1 MASKAYYGRG
11 KNMGRHKPKK
21 KRKGLKIFLIVLLV
35 LVAGV
40 VAYGYSIYHNLSKA
54 ANAVHSPIDR
64 TPEVKR
70 PADLE
75 LGKKEPFSVLMLG
88 VDERAGDKGRSDT
101 MIVLTVNPK
110 TKSMD
115 MLSIPRDTR
124 VEIVGNGTVEK
135 INHAYA
141 RGGVEMS
148 MNTVEKFLDI
158 PIDYYVKMN
167 MEGFQEI
174 VDAVGGV
181 TVNNDLDFTQ
191 DGHHFT
197 VGELNLNGKE
207 ALSYARMRK
216 NDARGDFGRQLRQR
230 QVIQGVIN
238 KGANISALWKYDDVL
253 KALSKNVETNISFD
267 EMKSIQKNYTD
278 ARHSIDQIQI
288 EGSGATI
295 DGLWYY
301 VVPDEER
308 VKVQDRLKEHLELK

>member
-1 MASKAYYGRG
+1 
-11 KNMGRHKPKK
+11 MGRHKTKK
-21 KRKGLKIFLIVLLV
+21 KRKGLKIFLITLFV
-35 LVAGV
+35 LVAGI

-70 PADLE
+70 ESDLE
-75 LGKKEPFSVLMLG
+75 LGKREPFSVLMLG
-88 VDERAGDKGRSDT
+88 VDERSGDKGRSDT
-101 MIVLTVNPK
+101 MIVITVNPK
-110 TKSMD
+110 TKSME

-167 MEGFQEI
+167 MEGFKEI

-191 DGHHFT
+191 DKHHFP

-207 ALSYARMRK
+207 ALSYSRMRK
-216 NDARGDFGRQLRQR
+216 QDARGDFGRQMRQR

-267 EMKSIQKNYTD
+267 EMKSIQKNYAD
-278 ARHSIDQIQI
+278 ARHNLEQIQI

-308 VKVQDRLKEHLELK
+308 VNVQNKLKEHLELK

>member
-1 MASKAYYGRG
+1 
-11 KNMGRHKPKK
+11 MGRHKPKK

-35 LVAGV
+35 LVAGI

-64 TPEVKR
+64 NPEVKR
-70 PADLE
+70 PSDLE
-75 LGKKEPFSVLMLG
+75 LSKKEPFSVLMLG

-101 MIVLTVNPK
+101 MIVLTINPK
-110 TKSMD
+110 LKSMD

-124 VEIVGNGTVEK
+124 VEIVGNRTVEK

-167 MEGFQEI
+167 MEGFKEI

-181 TVNNDLDFTQ
+181 NVNNDLDFSLE
-191 DGHHFT
+191 GNHFPK
-197 VGELNLNGKE
+197 GELSLNGKE
-207 ALSYARMRK
+207 ALAYARMRK
-216 NDARGDFGRQLRQR
+216 EDARGDFGRQMRQR

-267 EMKSIQKNYTD
+267 EMKSIQKNYAD
-278 ARHSIDQIQI
+278 ARHNIEQIQI

-308 VKVQDRLKEHLELK
+308 IKVQDKLKEHLELK

>member
-1 MASKAYYGRG
+1 
-11 KNMGRHKPKK
+11 MGRHKPKK

-35 LVAGV
+35 LVAGI

-64 TPEVKR
+64 TPEVNR
-70 PADLE
+70 PSDLE
-75 LGKKEPFSVLMLG
+75 LSKKEPFSVLMLG
-88 VDERAGDKGRSDT
+88 VDEREGDKGRSDT
-101 MIVLTVNPK
+101 MIVITVNPK
-110 TKSMD
+110 SQSME

-181 TVNNDLDFTQ
+181 TVKNDLDFTQ
-191 DGHHFT
+191 DGHHFA
-197 VGELNLNGKE
+197 VGELNLDGKE
-207 ALSYARMRK
+207 ALSYSRMRK
-216 NDARGDFGRQLRQR
+216 NDARGDFGRQMRQR

-267 EMKSIQKNYTD
+267 EMKSIQKNYAD
-278 ARHSIDQIQI
+278 ARHNLEQIQI

-308 VKVQDRLKEHLELK
+308 VKVQNKLKEHLELK

>member
-1 MASKAYYGRG
+1 
-11 KNMGRHKPKK
+11 MGRHKPKK

-35 LVAGV
+35 LVAGI

-64 TPEVKR
+64 NPEVKR
-70 PADLE
+70 PSDLE
-75 LGKKEPFSVLMLG
+75 LSKKEPFSVLMLG

-101 MIVLTVNPK
+101 MIVLTINPK
-110 TKSMD
+110 LKSMD

-167 MEGFQEI
+167 MEGFKEI

-181 TVNNDLDFTQ
+181 NVNNDLDFSLE
-191 DGHHFT
+191 GNHFPK
-197 VGELNLNGKE
+197 GELSLNGKE
-207 ALSYARMRK
+207 ALAYARMRK
-216 NDARGDFGRQLRQR
+216 EDARGDFGRQMRQR

-267 EMKSIQKNYTD
+267 EMKSIQKNYAD
-278 ARHSIDQIQI
+278 ARHNIEQIQI

-308 VKVQDRLKEHLELK
+308 IKVQDKLKEHLELK